1 MWFLFRLLVRVVI
14 ALAIV
19 TVTIILVRPQ
29 KYRRNSTILEHPLAA
44 SYWRPLIIGKI
55 LPRFGGLHYGPL
67 RIARNPG
74 DRDMTKKLVSAVT
87 CKIGR
92 QVCGAFAGAIALGAT
107 PAIAGGIYLTE
118 IGSPYSLGTASSGN
132 VTNYRVADAVWT
144 NPAGMTGIDGSEM
157 LVGVQVLI
165 PKVEFESTLAEAGG
179 DDGGNAG
186 AVAAIPSF
194 FYVRPLNERWR
205 FGLSMVAPFG
215 GGFDFGDNF
224 VGRYAVEEIV
234 LQGVA
239 LSPSLAYKVND
250 KVSIGFGASITYTLM
265 EMDIAINQSAVGAP
279 DGQVKLEEATDLGFQ
294 PFVGLQW
301 HYSDNGVFGLVYRAE
316 MEVDLEGDLSIIDL
330 ALPLTPQS
338 SFNMG
343 WDNAQLLEIGI
354 RHRLSDEWTLTVNA
368 DWEDWSAFGQN
379 VLSINDAPTG
389 PVVVTIDRNW
399 KDTYKFGVGAT
410 RELGNGTIIA
420 FGAAYDTSPVD
431 DADRTIDLPS
441 DEQLRLSFAWG
452 RNVGGRSAWG
462 IGATWLFLGDGK
474 VDQVAGGQRFV
485 GEFDKNWILFV
496 GGMYQRRFG
505 R

>member
-1 MWFLFRLLVRVVI
+1 MRRIKISDVRGKIGHLLC
-14 ALAIV
+14 AA
-19 TVTIILVRPQ
+19 
-29 KYRRNSTILEHPLAA
+29 YLAA
-44 SYWRPLIIGKI
+44 I
-55 LPRFGGLHYGPL
+55 
-67 RIARNPG
+67 
-74 DRDMTKKLVSAVT
+74 M
-87 CKIGR
+87 
-92 QVCGAFAGAIALGAT
+92 LGAT
-107 PAIAGGIYLTE
+107 PAFSGGIYLTE
-118 IGSPYSLGTASSGN
+118 IGSPNSLGTASSGN
-132 VTNYRVADAVWT
+132 VTNFDVADAAWT
-144 NPAGMTGIDGSEM
+144 NPAGMTGIDGPEM
-157 LVGVQVLI
+157 LVGLQLLV
-165 PKVEFESTLAEAGG
+165 PKIEFKSTVAEAGG

-215 GGFDFGDNF
+215 GGFDFGDEF

-239 LSPSLAYKVND
+239 LSPSFGYQVND
-250 KVSIGFGASITYTLM
+250 KVSIGFGASITYTIM
-265 EMDIAINQSAVGAP
+265 EMDIAINQSSVGAP
-279 DGQVKLEEATDLGFQ
+279 DGQAKLEDATDLSYQ

-301 HYSDNGVFGLVYRAE
+301 QYSDDGLFGLVYRAE
-316 MEVDLEGDLSIIDL
+316 MEVDLEGDLRIIDL
-330 ALPLTPQS
+330 ALPLMPQS
-338 SFNMG
+338 TFNMA
-343 WDNAQLLEIGI
+343 WDNPQLLEIGI

-379 VLSINDAPTG
+379 LLTVNDAPMG
-389 PVVVTIDRNW
+389 PVVVAIDRNW
-399 KDTYKFGVGAT
+399 KDTYKFGVGAI
-410 RELGNGTIIA
+410 RELSNGTRFA

-441 DEQLRLSFAWG
+441 DEQIRLSFAWG
-452 RNVGGRSAWG
+452 RDTGGRSAWG
-462 IGATWLFLGDGK
+462 IGATLLWLGDGK